1 MTSTDLFRKV
11 EIIVEEDCEGSDIEE
26 EEEDEET
33 TTTTSWTPS
42 RPCAGEREE
51 GEGEGSDQSD
61 DDDDVGVAVPRPS
74 GSPPL
79 PALARSNTT
88 EDRFGRALGNDW

>member
-26 EEEDEET
+26 EE
-33 TTTTSWTPS
+33 TTSWTPS
-42 RPCAGEREE
+42 RTCAGEREE
-51 GEGEGSDQSD
+51 GEGEGSDQSG
-61 DDDDVGVAVPRPS
+61 DDDVGVAVPRPS

-79 PALARSNTT
+79 PALARSTTT
-88 EDRFGRALGNDW
+88 EDRFGQAFSNDW

>member
-11 EIIVEEDCEGSDIEE
+11 EIIVEEDCEGSDL

-33 TTTTSWTPS
+33 TSWTPS
-42 RPCAGEREE
+42 RTCAGEREE
-51 GEGEGSDQSD
+51 GEGEGSDQS
-61 DDDDVGVAVPRPS
+61 DDDVGVAVPRPS

-79 PALARSNTT
+79 PALARSTAT